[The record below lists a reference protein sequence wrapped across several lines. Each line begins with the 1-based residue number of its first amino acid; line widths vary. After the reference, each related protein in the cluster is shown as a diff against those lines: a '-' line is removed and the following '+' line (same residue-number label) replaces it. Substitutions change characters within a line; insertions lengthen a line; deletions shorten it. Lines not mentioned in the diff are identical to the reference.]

1 MLNER
6 KLTAGELKKRDEIVK
21 AIKRDRK
28 EENLTDEEVYA
39 IATAQAKK
47 TNEGVIMDPYER
59 LQAIN
64 EALKGSEDDVDPTKA
79 ATDYFEDRYGILAK
93 PATLRELSKGLMAK
107 KNPKRA
113 SMAKQLLDMLNKKP
127 EADLRDDRKKFR

>member
-47 TNEGVIMDPYER
+47 TNEGIMDPYDR

-64 EALKGSEDDVDPTKA
+64 ESLKGSEDDVDPTKA

-93 PATLRELSKGLMAK
+93 PKTLRELSKGLMAK

>member
-1 MLNER
+1 MINER

-47 TNEGVIMDPYER
+47 TNEGIMDPYDR

-64 EALKGSEDDVDPTKA
+64 ESLKGSEDDVDPTKA